1 MILFSP
7 IGRADPITQLGD
19 GPMLHIVR
27 HRRPSKVVLF
37 LSPEMLECQ
46 NQDER
51 YTESIEKLVA
61 STGQPRP
68 DIEIIESDWQEAH
81 RFDHYI
87 EVFEERLSELSQE
100 AANERILVNV
110 TSGTPAMQQALV
122 AIGAFGRFD
131 LELLQVSTPRKRS
144 GENEDRE
151 ALKGYDLDLLWECN
165 PDNNGVELACRVEC
179 VELPHFR
186 DRLLRENI
194 ITLVEDYDYAAA
206 LKIAN
211 QTDCISAEAKEM
223 IEAARDRLNLR
234 GQKPA
239 QVFGGTDVAY
249 KRDKPLL
256 EYLSVMETLL
266 KQERWADFL
275 RSLTPALTE
284 TMQAV
289 LDENLP
295 RHKYL
300 KCSAGK
306 FTSEFDWEKIDS
318 DEELRNALES
328 KSGNRSKYVTNESL
342 GKLIEKYCKEE
353 GKKNKSLALRDLERN
368 ARNSLAHEVREV
380 NKRNLERSGRLSL
393 EEAMRYLF
401 ELNGGEEGL
410 YDRVNERIMAA
421 L

>member
-7 IGRADPITQLGD
+7 VGKADPITQLGD

-27 HRRPSKVVLF
+27 HYSPNKVVLF

-51 YTESIEKLVA
+51 YTESIKKLVE
-61 STGQPRP
+61 STSRP
-68 DIEIIESDWQEAH
+68 LPEIEIIESDWQEAH
-81 RFDHYI
+81 RFDYYI
-87 EVFEERLSELSQE
+87 EVFEKHLSELSQE

-131 LELLQVSTPRKRS
+131 LDLLQVSTPRKRS

-165 PDNNGVELACRVEC
+165 PDNNGVGSACRIDC
-179 VELPHFR
+179 VELPHFK
-186 DRLLRENI
+186 DRLLRESV
-194 ITLVEDYDYAAA
+194 ITLVRDYDYAAA
-206 LKIAN
+206 LKLAN
-211 QTDCISAEAKEM
+211 QAWDISDEAKEM

-249 KRDKPLL
+249 RRDKPLL
-256 EYLSVMETLL
+256 EYLSVLEVLL
-266 KQERWADFL
+266 KQERWADYL

-284 TMQAV
+284 TMQTV
-289 LDENLP
+289 LEDSLP
-295 RHKYL
+295 RCKYL
-300 KCSAGK
+300 KCSAGR
-306 FTSEFDWEKIDS
+306 FTNEFDREKIRS
-318 DEELRNALES
+318 DERLQRTLEHNS
-328 KSGNRSKYVTNESL
+328 RQAPKFVSNESL
-342 GKLIEKYCKEE
+342 GKLIEEYCEE
-353 GKKNKSLALRDLERN
+353 GEQKNKVLKLRELERRS
-368 ARNSLAHEVREV
+368 RNSLAHEIREV
-380 NKRNLERSGRLSL
+380 NKRDLEQSGGLSL

-401 ELNGGEEGL
+401 ELNGGQRSL
-410 YDRVNERIMAA
+410 YDRVNERIITA